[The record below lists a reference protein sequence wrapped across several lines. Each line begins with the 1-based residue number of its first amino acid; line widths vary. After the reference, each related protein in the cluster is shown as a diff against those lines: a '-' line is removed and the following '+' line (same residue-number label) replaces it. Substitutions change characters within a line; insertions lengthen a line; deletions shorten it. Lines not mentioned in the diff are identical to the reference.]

1 MRERLCDDAVV
12 VELEAA
18 LGEPTVLEV
27 EREGE
32 ARTSLEAPPPLV
44 DCAPPPCEAAAAA
57 EDANCETAL
66 GAMVR
71 DREDSSWLAGS
82 CCPAGEKADEV
93 EEAAED
99 LRLPTRR
106 EDAGGRDGKLVLAGE
121 YAGREALGEG
131 VLPWSCATAVDMGVK
146 RVL

>member
-1 MRERLCDDAVV
+1 MTMRERFCEDAPKGGLLAV
-12 VELEAA
+12 
-18 LGEPTVLEV
+18 LGEPRVLEV
-27 EREGE
+27 DSEGE
-32 ARTSLEAPPPLV
+32 ARTSLEAPPPLF

-93 EEAAED
+93 DEATDD

-106 EDAGGRDGKLVLAGE
+106 DEVGGSDGKLAVAGE
-121 YAGREALGEG
+121 
-131 VLPWSCATAVDMGVK
+131 
-146 RVL
+146 

>member
-1 MRERLCDDAVV
+1 VEFVV
-12 VELEAA
+12 V

-27 EREGE
+27 ESEGE
-32 ARTSLEAPPPLV
+32 ARTSFDAPPPLV

-57 EDANCETAL
+57 EDASCETAL

-82 CCPAGEKADEV
+82 CCPAGEKADDV
-93 EEAAED
+93 DEAAED

-106 EDAGGRDGKLVLAGE
+106 DCAGGNDGKLEFAGE

-131 VLPWSCATAVDMGVK
+131 VLRCSCATAVDMGVK